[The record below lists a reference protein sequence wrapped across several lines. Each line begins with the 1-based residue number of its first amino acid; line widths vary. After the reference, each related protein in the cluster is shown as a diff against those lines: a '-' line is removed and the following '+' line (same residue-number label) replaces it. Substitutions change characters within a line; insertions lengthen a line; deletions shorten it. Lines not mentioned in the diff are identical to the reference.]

1 MIVFAAFVL
10 GCFMLLSI
18 FILINSIKS
27 IDKLGF
33 ARNATMKCLIEL
45 VEKLN
50 EEFPGS
56 DLKVIDTN
64 DEIKV
69 IGELKYYKKQ

>member
-33 ARNATMKCLIEL
+33 AHNATMKCLIEL